1 MEIAI
6 TIFYFILF
14 CFIINKL
21 SFFDDDVITKKWFI
35 GIFTIKVLVSVVLTL
50 IYTYYYTDRS
60 TADIFKYFDDSKVM
74 FEAIKTNPLDF
85 LKMLFGVANDSQ
97 YFNETYYDNMRFWYS
112 QGSTNLFT
120 DSHTIIRFNAIVQFF
135 SFGYFNV
142 HNVFINFVSL
152 LGLTAIFK
160 VIKPY
165 FENNKKVLFY
175 AVFLAPSVLFWGSG
189 LLKESIIFF
198 GAGMLLLHLKQLSIK
213 FTWQSSLIIIL
224 SLVLITYTKLY
235 ILAALTPALLGYF
248 FHKTLL
254 KQKPFFSYLLSCLII
269 IGASFL
275 LLAAPLKIN
284 PIQLIIAKQHDF
296 IELMNQVEN
305 SSTLAYSILQSPI
318 DVILAIPNALVNTL
332 FRPFIWECNSPFMLM
347 SAVENM
353 DIATFFV
360 LALFFKQKKINYNV
374 LLFCLSFVLFLYI
387 LTGLTVP
394 NFGAIARYKVPG
406 LPFLLIAILSIIDI
420 EKLKNKFKF
429 IAPFV

>member
-21 SFFDDDVITKKWFI
+21 SFFDDEVITKKWFI
-35 GIFTIKVLVSVVLTL
+35 AIFTIKVLVSIVLTL

-60 TADIFKYFDDSKVM
+60 TADIFKYFDDSKIM

-85 LKMLFGVANDSQ
+85 IKMLLGVANDNP

-120 DSHTIIRFNAIVQFF
+120 DSHTIIRFNTIVQFF

-152 LGLTAIFK
+152 IGLTAIFK
-160 VIKPY
+160 VVKPY
-165 FENNKKVLFY
+165 FEHYKKILFY

-189 LLKESIIFF
+189 LLKESIIFL
-198 GAGMLLLHLKQLSIK
+198 GVGMLLLNLKQLSVNFSWK
-213 FTWQSSLIIIL
+213 SSLIIIL
-224 SLVLITYTKLY
+224 SIVLISYTKLY
-235 ILAALTPALLGYF
+235 ILAALSPALLGYF
-248 FHKTLL
+248 FHTTVL
-254 KQKPFFSYLLSCLII
+254 KQKPILSYLLSSAII
-269 IGASFL
+269 ILSSFL
-275 LLAAPLKIN
+275 LLAASLKIN

-305 SSTLAYSILQSPI
+305 SSSFTFPIVQSTL
-318 DVILAIPNALVNTL
+318 DVILAIPNALITTFL
-332 FRPFIWECNSPFMLM
+332 RPFLWECNSPFMLM
-347 SAVENM
+347 SAIENL
-353 DIATFFV
+353 DIITFFII
-360 LALFFKQKKINYNV
+360 ALFFRKKKINYNL

-394 NFGAIARYKVPG
+394 NFGAIARYKVPA

-420 EKLKNKFKF
+420 EKIKTKFKF
-429 IAPFV
+429 IAPFL

>member
-21 SFFDDDVITKKWFI
+21 SFFDDDVISKKWFI
-35 GIFTIKVLVSVVLTL
+35 GIFTIKVLVSILLTL

-60 TADIFKYFDDSKVM
+60 TADIFKYFDDSKIM
-74 FEAIKTNPLDF
+74 YGALKTNPLDF
-85 LKMLFGVANDSQ
+85 LKMLLGIANDSQ

-120 DSHTIIRFNAIVQFF
+120 DSHTIIRFNTIVQFF

-152 LGLTAIFK
+152 IGLTAIFNL
-160 VIKPY
+160 VKPY
-165 FENNKKVLFY
+165 FKTCKKVLFY
-175 AVFLAPSVLFWGSG
+175 AIFLAPSVLFWGSG

-198 GAGMLLLHLKQLSIK
+198 GLGLLLLYLKRISENFSWKSTLFI
-213 FTWQSSLIIIL
+213 LIAIL
-224 SLVLITYTKLY
+224 LITYTKLY
-235 ILAALTPALLGYF
+235 VLAALSPALLGF
-248 FHKTLL
+248 GLNKTIL
-254 KQKPFFSYLLSCLII
+254 KNKLFFSYLLSCLII
-269 IGASFL
+269 ISASFL

-296 IELMNQVEN
+296 IELMNQVQN
-305 SSTLAYSILQSPI
+305 SSSFTFPIIQSTS
-318 DVILAIPNALVNTL
+318 DVILAIPNALIAT
-332 FRPFIWECNSPFMLM
+332 FIRPFLWECNSPFMLM
-347 SAVENM
+347 SAVENL
-353 DIATFFV
+353 DIITFFIV
-360 LALFFKQKKINYNV
+360 ALFFRKKKINYNL

-394 NFGAIARYKVPG
+394 NFGAIARYKVPA

-420 EKLKNKFKF
+420 EKLKTKFKF

>member
-1 MEIAI
+1 LEIAI

-21 SFFDDDVITKKWFI
+21 SFFDDEVITKKWFI
-35 GIFTIKVLVSVVLTL
+35 AIFTIKVLVSIVLTL

-60 TADIFKYFDDSKVM
+60 TADIFKYFDDSKIM

-85 LKMLFGVANDSQ
+85 IKMLLGVANDNP

-120 DSHTIIRFNAIVQFF
+120 DSHTIIRFNTIVQFF

-152 LGLTAIFK
+152 IGLTAIFK
-160 VIKPY
+160 VVKPY

-189 LLKESIIFF
+189 LLKESIIFL
-198 GAGMLLLHLKQLSIK
+198 GVGMLLLHLKQLSVN
-213 FTWQSSLIIIL
+213 FSWRSSFIILL

-248 FHKTLL
+248 IHTTVL
-254 KQKPFFSYLLSCLII
+254 KQKPILSYLLSSTIVII
-269 IGASFL
+269 SSFL
-275 LLAAPLKIN
+275 LLAAPLKLN
-284 PIQLIIAKQHDF
+284 PIELIIAKQHDF
-296 IELMNQVEN
+296 IELMTLVESSSSFAFPISN
-305 SSTLAYSILQSPI
+305 SFI
-318 DVILAIPNALVNTL
+318 DVFLTIPNALVNTL
-332 FRPFIWECNSPFMLM
+332 IRPFLWECNSPFMLM
-347 SAVENM
+347 SAVEN
-353 DIATFFV
+353 IVILLFFV
-360 LALFFKQKKINYNV
+360 VALFFRKKNINFNV

-394 NFGAIARYKVPG
+394 NFGAIARYKVPA

-420 EKLKNKFKF
+420 EKIKTKFKF
-429 IAPFV
+429 IAPFL